1 MVNEDPK
8 CVSEP
13 LRLCWLNNPAGNVL
27 AAPAGKILF
36 YGVLAKIQ
44 DFFFYAACE
53 KKTFFTPQ
61 KKSVGAMSSSV
72 FCLLDWCQACICS
85 ASFSCCC
92 LCVMLKVA
100 LETRTFVSALF
111 FLFLFLCQ
119 TSPENKRRRRHR
131 TYLWG
136 RKD

>member
-44 DFFFYAACE
+44 DFFLQRPWE
-53 KKTFFTPQ
+53 KKNLLRPQ
-61 KKSVGAMSSSV
+61 KETNAGAMSSSV
-72 FCLLDWCQACICS
+72 FCLLGWCQAGICS

-92 LCVMLKVA
+92 LCVMIKVA
-100 LETRTFVSALF
+100 LETRTFASA
-111 FLFLFLCQ
+111 LFLFLCQ
-119 TSPENKRRRRHR
+119 TSPENKRRRKHR